1 MANETNYQR
10 DERIRLEEQRMTRL
24 EDSYTATHE
33 LLKQIRADMQG
44 IGKQLTSHTHTDEE
58 TFKSIDTRLQ
68 SLSTQLNTLTT
79 TLAAAQ
85 SLETNVL
92 GLTVKMGSIYTEQG
106 LNKVEVLWR
115 ERGDR
120 QVRESVYKQWWAW
133 LSAGLLGGM
142 VLATNGLNLLER
154 IFGG

>member
-1 MANETNYQR
+1 
-10 DERIRLEEQRMTRL
+10 
-24 EDSYTATHE
+24 
-33 LLKQIRADMQG
+33 
-44 IGKQLTSHTHTDEE
+44 
-58 TFKSIDTRLQ
+58 
-68 SLSTQLNTLTT
+68 
-79 TLAAAQ
+79 
-85 SLETNVL
+85 VL